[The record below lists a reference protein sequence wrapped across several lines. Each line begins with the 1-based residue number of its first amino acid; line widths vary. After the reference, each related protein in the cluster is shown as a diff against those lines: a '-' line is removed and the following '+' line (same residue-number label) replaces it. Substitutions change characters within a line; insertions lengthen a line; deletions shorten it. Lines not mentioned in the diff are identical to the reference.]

1 MNFNGEDTF
10 YFYLTDNKSGYNSLT
25 GRVLIKVNAINDPPL
40 SFNKVVNTLE
50 NEPIDITLK
59 SADAENDEMTLAIEK
74 PPSHGNVSD
83 INQLTHMVT
92 YTPDPLFAG
101 SDNFTFSAND
111 GKAKGES
118 ANITIAVK
126 PTNESIPSTYR
137 QGDVFVSTNGGKL
150 QWRDHHG
157 NLIKVRIHHLL
168 PCCLQVQHSIE
179 TGYYTHCL
187 SKWDVFAIYG
197 ERNKV

>member
-92 YTPDPLFAG
+92 YTQIHYSQDPITSLFRQTTERLKG
-101 SDNFTFSAND
+101 RVQISQLPSNLQTSQYLQLT
-111 GKAKGES
+111 GKEMYPYLPTVESFNGE
-118 ANITIAVK
+118 IIM
-126 PTNESIPSTYR
+126 
-137 QGDVFVSTNGGKL
+137 
-150 QWRDHHG
+150 
-157 NLIKVRIHHLL
+157 
-168 PCCLQVQHSIE
+168 E
-179 TGYYTHCL
+179 T
-187 SKWDVFAIYG
+187 
-197 ERNKV
+197 